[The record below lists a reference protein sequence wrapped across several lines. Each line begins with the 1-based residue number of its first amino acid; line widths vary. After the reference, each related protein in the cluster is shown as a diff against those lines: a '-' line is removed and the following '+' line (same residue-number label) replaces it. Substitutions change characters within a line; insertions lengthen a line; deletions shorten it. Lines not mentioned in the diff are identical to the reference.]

1 VGVLW
6 VFCGCFVVLNVKMGV
21 LFVKILGIRQKMK
34 NIICSYRMN
43 VYLSLNFTTMTN
55 QTNSNSSAASATPS
69 ASALPMRIRPEEIQ
83 TERPPV
89 LTYFQ
94 KNAAIQAVV
103 DFLGANDGDA
113 FFSTHQIDENRI
125 MIFGHGG
132 NDKFFPNEEDWT
144 PVYTLTD
151 MSMEQALSIIN
162 TACGE

>member
-1 VGVLW
+1 
-6 VFCGCFVVLNVKMGV
+6 
-21 LFVKILGIRQKMK
+21 
-34 NIICSYRMN
+34 
-43 VYLSLNFTTMTN
+43 MTN
-55 QTNSNSSAASATPS
+55 QTNNNSAAT
-69 ASALPMRIRPEEIQ
+69 ASPLSVTIRPEEIQ

-132 NDKFFPNEEDWT
+132 NDKFFPNDEDWT

>member
-1 VGVLW
+1 
-6 VFCGCFVVLNVKMGV
+6 
-21 LFVKILGIRQKMK
+21 
-34 NIICSYRMN
+34 MN

-69 ASALPMRIRPEEIQ
+69 ASALPMSAPKHRVMYPRNPEEIQ

-89 LTYFQ
+89 LTHFQ
-94 KNAAIQAVV
+94 KLAAIQAVV